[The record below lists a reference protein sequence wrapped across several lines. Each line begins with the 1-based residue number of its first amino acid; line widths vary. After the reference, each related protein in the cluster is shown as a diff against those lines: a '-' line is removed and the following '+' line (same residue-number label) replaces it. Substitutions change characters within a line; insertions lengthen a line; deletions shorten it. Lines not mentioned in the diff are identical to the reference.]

1 MATQGNA
8 TTASALNSFVGVLNS
23 AKEKWD
29 SSGAS
34 EAMSRVTASIPQ
46 GTQEYLASTSQQL
59 LNRQKLRSVAILFGI
74 GEERPFYIEKAPS
87 LLMARLKH
95 NFQFFFLNYIV
106 LTGLLFCLTML
117 TSPMALIGIG
127 CLAALWMYVV
137 RQTQS
142 GSMVVYG
149 VVISQKNATLGLSI
163 FSAMF
168 LIWLLSN
175 VFWWTLFS
183 SGFLVCVHAVLRDA
197 SMHQDGED
205 QMDMVGEFSGE
216 QAAFLGQ
223 SHNHNV

>member
-1 MATQGNA
+1 MHW
-8 TTASALNSFVGVLNS
+8 SAGSICFLGFPPCAHHLFFRCLLLSCS
-23 AKEKWD
+23 KEKWD

-46 GTQEYLASTSQQL
+46 GTQEYLSTTSQQL
-59 LNRQKLRSVAILFGI
+59 LNRQKLRSVAVLFGI
-74 GEERPFYIEKAPS
+74 GEERPFYVEKAPS

-127 CLAALWMYVV
+127 CLAALWMFVV

-149 VVISQKNATLGLSI
+149 KE
-163 FSAMF
+163 M
-168 LIWLLSN
+168 
-175 VFWWTLFS
+175 
-183 SGFLVCVHAVLRDA
+183 
-197 SMHQDGED
+197 E
-205 QMDMVGEFSGE
+205 
-216 QAAFLGQ
+216 
-223 SHNHNV
+223 

>member
-8 TTASALNSFVGVLNS
+8 TSASALGSFVGVLNS

-34 EAMSRVTASIPQ
+34 EAMSRVTATIPQ
-46 GTQEYLASTSQQL
+46 GTQEYLANTSQQL

-95 NFQFFFLNYIV
+95 NFQFFFLNYLV

-117 TSPMALIGIG
+117 TSPTALIGIG

-137 RQTQS
+137 RQSQS

-149 VVISQKNATLGLSI
+149 VVISQKNATIGLSI

-183 SGFLVCVHAVLRDA
+183 SGFLVSVHAVLRDA

-223 SHNHNV
+223 SHNQV